1 MERVVVALG
10 GNALLRRGADDTFDE
25 MYRAA
30 RAAAERIADIAA
42 EGWEV
47 VVTHGNGPQVGRILI
62 QQEAAAKTVSPMP
75 LDVCGA
81 ESQGL
86 IGYLL
91 QVTIGD
97 VFFERGMERP
107 VATVL
112 SLTRVRPQ
120 DPAFRKPT
128 KFIGPF
134 YTAAQARKHEEQ
146 RGWVMKEDPH
156 GGWRRVV
163 PSPRPY
169 SIVET
174 PVVKRLV
181 ADGVIVIAGGGGGV
195 PVIEKGPR
203 LIGKE
208 GVVDKDLAAAI
219 LAAEVEATTLLILTD
234 VEKVQRGF
242 GTLYPEPIDRM
253 TADEAGDLLK
263 RGEFGA
269 GSMGPKVQAAI
280 DFLEAGGSTRH
291 DRRSRRR
298 PRGAP
303 RRGGHR
309 DRARVSDGP
318 PSTPGDVATWNVHG
332 LRGGVRAVAEVVRAE
347 AVDVLLVQESGSR
360 RRLREL
366 GEELAWSV
374 VADPPAFPRRRVQ
387 NAVLRPNG
395 AGGISARSRL
405 VRFAGWFPGPS
416 ARCAP
421 RRARRAVDRRVG
433 APRTSRAGARHD
445 TWPSSSRS
453 STGRSGSFV
462 LGGDLNALPGE
473 PGPTRLAALAT
484 DCWAAAGDGSRRQRS
499 RRTSRRRASTI
510 CSPDGR
516 SDLSARGPRVARSP
530 TI

>member
-10 GNALLRRGADDTFDE
+10 GNALLRRGADDTFEE

-30 RAAAERIADIAA
+30 RAAAEQIAEIAS

-62 QQEAAAKTVSPMP
+62 QQEAAASKVSPMP

-112 SLTRVRPQ
+112 TLTRVRPQ

-128 KFIGPF
+128 KFVGPF
-134 YTAAQARKHEEQ
+134 YTAAQAKKLEEQ

-219 LAAEVEATTLLILTD
+219 LAVEVEASTLLILTD
-234 VEKVQRGF
+234 VKKVQRGF
-242 GTLYPEPIDRM
+242 GSLYPEEIERM
-253 TADEAGDLLK
+253 TTEEAATLLK
-263 RGEFGA
+263 AGEFGT
-269 GSMGPKVQAAI
+269 GSMGPKIQAAI
-280 DFLEAGGSTRH
+280 DFLEAGGKRVMIG
-291 DRRSRRR
+291 DLDE
-298 PRGAP
+298 AP
-303 RRGGHR
+303 
-309 DRARVSDGP
+309 AI
-318 PSTPGDVATWNVHG
+318 
-332 LRGGVRAVAEVVRAE
+332 LRGE
-347 AVDVLLVQESGSR
+347 AGTTIV
-360 RRLREL
+360 
-366 GEELAWSV
+366 
-374 VADPPAFPRRRVQ
+374 
-387 NAVLRPNG
+387 
-395 AGGISARSRL
+395 
-405 VRFAGWFPGPS
+405 PS
-416 ARCAP
+416 
-421 RRARRAVDRRVG
+421 
-433 APRTSRAGARHD
+433 
-445 TWPSSSRS
+445 
-453 STGRSGSFV
+453 
-462 LGGDLNALPGE
+462 
-473 PGPTRLAALAT
+473 
-484 DCWAAAGDGSRRQRS
+484 
-499 RRTSRRRASTI
+499 
-510 CSPDGR
+510 
-516 SDLSARGPRVARSP
+516 
-530 TI
+530 